1 MSETKTPVKKGN
13 KTTELI
19 IGSAAA
25 KVEAAV
31 KSLLNVAPEVAK
43 LQTTINQS
51 TLEVVNLEDKIGS
64 LKQDY
69 ANKVAQNKIEIEQ
82 QFKADEKA
90 FVDNWMRSNG
100 MTCLPAA
107 DLSRMKTDLTEAT
120 QNVQETV
127 NKAVNAATSAMK
139 KDHDNAT
146 AMAKL
151 EFEKKEA
158 DNKAS
163 IVQLTDKVEFLEE
176 QVSYWK
182 QALEE
187 ERKAGVERAK
197 ASSIGTLN
205 VGTPR

>member
-1 MSETKTPVKKGN
+1 MSETKAPVKKGN

-19 IGSAAA
+19 IGAAAA

-31 KSLLNVAPEVAK
+31 KSLMNVAPEVEK
-43 LQTTINQS
+43 LQTTIHQS
-51 TLEVVNLEDKIGS
+51 TLEVVNLEDKIGG

-69 ANKVAQNKIEIEQ
+69 QNKVAQNKIEIEQ
-82 QFKADEKA
+82 QFTADQKS
-90 FVDNWMRSNG
+90 FVDTWMKNNG
-100 MTCLPAA
+100 MTCLPAN
-107 DLSRMKTDLTEAT
+107 DLNKMRTDLTEAT
-120 QNVQETV
+120 QNVDKTV
-127 NKAVNAATSAMK
+127 ASAVNAATSAMK

-158 DNKAS
+158 DNKAA
-163 IVQLTDKVEFLEE
+163 ITQLTEKVKFLEE
-176 QVSYWK
+176 QVGYWK
-182 QALEE
+182 EALEE